1 MAVKRRE
8 GVVSTSFVYPE
19 LYHKILLIII
29 ACKLFEWD
37 FRDST
42 VYNFWIIGR
51 CVCHYCVI
59 EHSGGMQSV
68 PHFTLPL
75 VLDFGFYGF
84 GQTFFHPEIEF
95 QAALIGQG

>member
-29 ACKLFEWD
+29 ACKLFEWN

-42 VYNFWIIGR
+42 VYNFRTIGR
-51 CVCHYCVI
+51 CVCYYCVI

-75 VLDFGFYGF
+75 VLDFSFYGF
-84 GQTFFHPEIEF
+84 GQTFFPS
-95 QAALIGQG
+95 

>member
-19 LYHKILLIII
+19 HYHKILLIII

-42 VYNFWIIGR
+42 VDNFRTICR

-59 EHSGGMQSV
+59 EHSGGMQSI
-68 PHFTLPL
+68 PHFILPL
-75 VLDFGFYGF
+75 VLDFSSCDF
-84 GQTFFHPEIEF
+84 GQTFFRPETEF
-95 QAALIGQG
+95 QVALTGQG